1 MLFSNKSQIKP
12 ALTSAVKSELKT
24 FNVSEPWFSLIQAG
38 TKSVEGRLAK
48 SRFAEIQPGEL
59 IRWTNEE
66 LKTKDGN
73 TVHRYVV
80 TRVSAVTYYP
90 DFEKYLSAERLKYC
104 LPGVRTIKE
113 GVVVYHKFYPKEERQ
128 KYKVIAIRLEV
139 SPDDK

>member
-1 MLFSNKSQIKP
+1 MSQIKP
-12 ALTSAVKSELKT
+12 ALTSALTSEIKT

-48 SRFAEIQPGEL
+48 SRFAEIQAGEL

-73 TVHRYVV
+73 TVYRYVV

-90 DFEKYLSAERLKYC
+90 DFEKYLSAERLKNC
-104 LPGVRTIKE
+104 LPGVRTIKD
-113 GVVVYHKFYPKEERQ
+113 GVAVYHKFYPKDERQ

-139 SPDDK
+139 SPDDDK